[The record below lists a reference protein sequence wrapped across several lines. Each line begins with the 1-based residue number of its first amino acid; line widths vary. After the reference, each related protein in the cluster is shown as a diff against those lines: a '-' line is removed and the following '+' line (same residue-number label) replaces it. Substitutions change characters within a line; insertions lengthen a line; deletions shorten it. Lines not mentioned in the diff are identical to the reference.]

1 MQARRGGG
9 TCAVFSLYVKPQILF
24 NNILEEVLRERPA
37 KEGSQIY
44 KPAAPMAHRTDTG
57 LTVKSTII
65 TLLRA
70 ARPAAQPAARHT
82 PPCYLL
88 NT

>member
-1 MQARRGGG
+1 MGGR
-9 TCAVFSLYVKPQILF
+9 CAVFSLYVKPQILF
-24 NNILEEVLRERPA
+24 NNILEEVLRKRPG

-44 KPAAPMAHRTDTG
+44 KPAAPMAHHTDTG

-70 ARPAAQPAARHT
+70 RPAALQT

-88 NT
+88 KT